1 MTISVPPPGGTHELV
16 VCPAVSDDVVNE
28 LFAASWPDHRPLP
41 FARMLARSLCW
52 VGAYREERLV
62 GFVNVATDGGIH
74 AFIVDTTVHPG
85 ERRQGL
91 GVRLVRLAAEE
102 ARARGAR
109 WLHVDYEPHLEE
121 FYVRCGFRRTTAG
134 LIRL

>member
-1 MTISVPPPGGTHELV
+1 MMISAPSPGETHDLV
-16 VCPAVSDDVVNE
+16 VCPALGDEVMNE
-28 LFAASWPDHRPLP
+28 LFAASWPGHTSLP
-41 FARMLARSLCW
+41 FARMLAHSLCW

-74 AFIVDTTVHPG
+74 AFVVDTTVHPG

-102 ARARGAR
+102 ARSRGAR
-109 WLHVDYEPHLEE
+109 WLHVDYEPYLEG
-121 FYVRCGFRRTTAG
+121 FYVRCGFRATAAG
-134 LIRL
+134 VMRL